1 MERKLKSKYYIN
13 SFDKEGKIY
22 DKKNRTLLLVIDEQ
36 PKLMNVMEN
45 GELTVLNTLV
55 LIEAFKAYQMPI
67 LATEQYP
74 KGLGRSDQRLLDVL
88 DDDKIYSK
96 TIFDAATCEV
106 LEFIEKNKIK
116 NVVIAGAEGH
126 VCVYQSVRTLLD
138 LGLNV
143 FLVEDAVASFKEEQ
157 KNLAIKTLSKMGA
170 VIYNTEMALFDLAR
184 DSKDPH
190 FKVISNLVKEMRAR
204 E

>member
-13 SFDKEGKIY
+13 SFDKEDKIY
-22 DKKNRTLLLVIDEQ
+22 DKKNKTLLLVIDEQ

-55 LIEAFKAYQMPI
+55 LIKAFKEYQMPI

-74 KGLGRSDQRLLDVL
+74 KGLGRSDQRLLDIL
-88 DDDKIYSK
+88 DDDKIYPK
-96 TIFDAATCEV
+96 TLFDAATAEV

-116 NVVIAGAEGH
+116 NVVITGAEGH

-170 VIYNTEMALFDLAR
+170 VIYNTEMVLFDLAR